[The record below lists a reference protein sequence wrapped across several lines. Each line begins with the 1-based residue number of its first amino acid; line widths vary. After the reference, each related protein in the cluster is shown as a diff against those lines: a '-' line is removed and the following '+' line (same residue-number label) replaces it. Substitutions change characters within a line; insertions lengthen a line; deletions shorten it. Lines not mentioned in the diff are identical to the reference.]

1 MDIISRRSPQATY
14 REIEKL
20 IESKKW
26 DKVLHLISKSKGKK
40 RKGLQSVLQ
49 SSQSAVSILS
59 LAIVHDAPFS
69 IIEVILELN
78 PELASHTD
86 LHGMTPLHITCACR
100 GSSLEIIQLLLQID
114 NGASANM
121 VDKSERTPLHHLIT
135 YICYP
140 RPEEL
145 EMFMND
151 EGFSISSHSFS
162 EAHESSGHDDK
173 NSIVS
178 MNQNEFSNASFAM
191 ADLFQAAPLAMYVRD
206 SLGNTPIDILHECKV
221 RQPKS
226 PRPTPKWERA
236 DITTK
241 MLREEIVAFYRE
253 SKKTYEKQGFV
264 TAKRKSNQSDNG
276 LNDGSTSS
284 STVQETSL
292 GSNPTHTDASTLLNF
307 ADMSCASQSTRL
319 KTFVD

>member
-14 REIEKL
+14 RELEKL

-40 RKGLQSVLQ
+40 RKDLQSVLQ
-49 SSQSAVSILS
+49 STPSAVSILS

-78 PELASHTD
+78 PNLASNTD

-114 NGASANM
+114 NGASANI
-121 VDKSERTPLHHLIT
+121 VDKSKRTPLHHLIT

-145 EMFMND
+145 EKVMND
-151 EGFSISSHSFS
+151 EGFSISSRSFS
-162 EAHESSGHDDK
+162 EPQESGNEGKH
-173 NSIVS
+173 SIVS

-221 RQPKS
+221 REPKS
-226 PRPTPKWERA
+226 RRPTPKWERA

-241 MLREEIVAFYRE
+241 MLREEIIDFYRE
-253 SKKTYEKQGFV
+253 IKKNYEKEGFV
-264 TAKRKSNQSDNG
+264 TAKGKSNQSDNVKPQ
-276 LNDGSTSS
+276 DASTSS
-284 STVQETSL
+284 STVQDSSF
-292 GSNPTHTDASTLLNF
+292 GSNPTQTDASTLLNF
-307 ADMSCASQSTRL
+307 ADMSITSQSTR
-319 KTFVD
+319 